1 MFARPRHP
9 AVRRPRTS
17 RRPAFEPLEER
28 QLMSL
33 GPEMIYPIN
42 TTNHSA
48 RLSDNATSSGGS
60 SVVVWMEHDN
70 RADTDIRAQR
80 FNSFG
85 TKLGPEISV
94 AFSNLTEHSPAVAM
108 DDLGG
113 FVVTWTQQFPNS
125 ETDALAQR
133 FDSNGNR
140 AGGLIEVGVGRP
152 REGSSDVA
160 TDRLGNFVIS
170 YNRQVGKLT
179 TDVVAKRYDRG
190 GQLLGVLDVAVGTVA
205 DSQSS
210 IAMNPNGRF
219 DIAWERGS
227 SGTQHDVLLKRFT
240 AGGGLLG
247 THFISTNVADDRD
260 ASVSM
265 DNAGNAVVAWHRAGD
280 IKARRVGLDG
290 ALGVEVSIAG
300 TTAVEFK
307 PAVAQ
312 RRGGGGFV
320 VAYEVLVP
328 SGENRTR
335 VAEVSFTNKVS
346 TVDIGVRSDP
356 SLSIDAFGNYL
367 LTYTS
372 HVSIVLGDIRGRRGY
387 LGA

>member
-9 AVRRPRTS
+9 TVRRPRTS
-17 RRPAFEPLEER
+17 RRPAFEPLEGR
-28 QLMSL
+28 QLMTL

-42 TTNHSA
+42 TTNHTA
-48 RLSDNATSSGGS
+48 RFSDNATSSGGS
-60 SVVVWMEHDN
+60 SVVVWSQSNNEPGFS
-70 RADTDIRAQR
+70 IRAQR

-85 TKLGPEISV
+85 TKLGPEFIVGS
-94 AFSNLTEHSPAVAM
+94 SNQSMYSPAVAM

-113 FVVTWTQQFPNS
+113 FVVTWTQQLANGDS
-125 ETDALAQR
+125 DALAQR
-133 FDSNGNR
+133 FDSNGNH
-140 AGGLIEVGVGRP
+140 AGGLIEVGVGRA
-152 REGSSDVA
+152 REGYSDVA

-170 YNRQVGKLT
+170 YNRQLAKIS

-205 DSQSS
+205 DAQAS
-210 IAMNPNGRF
+210 IAMNPDGRF

-227 SGTQHDVLLKRFT
+227 SGTQHDILLKRFT

-247 THFISTNVADDRD
+247 THFISTNAADDRD

-265 DNAGNAVVAWHRAGD
+265 DNAGNAVVAWCRAGD

-290 ALGVEVSIAG
+290 ALGAEVGIAG
-300 TTAVEFK
+300 TTAFEYK
-307 PAVAQ
+307 PAVAL

-320 VAYEVLVP
+320 VAYEVQAR
-328 SGENRTR
+328 SGGNRTR
-335 VAEVSFTNKVS
+335 VAEVSFTNTVS

-356 SLSIDAFGNYL
+356 ALSIDWFGNYL

-372 HVSIVLGDIRGRRGY
+372 YVSIAAGDIWGRRGS
-387 LGA
+387 LSA